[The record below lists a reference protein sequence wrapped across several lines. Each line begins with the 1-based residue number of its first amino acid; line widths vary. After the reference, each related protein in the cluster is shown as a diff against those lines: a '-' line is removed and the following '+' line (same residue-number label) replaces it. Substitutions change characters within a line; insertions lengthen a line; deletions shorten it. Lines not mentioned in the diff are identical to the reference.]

1 MGKLRYF
8 IALWASKAV
17 FVLLRLLKRNATM
30 YPGYVALKICP
41 DYLARTRKSPN
52 VLCVTGTNGKTTT
65 TNMVAD
71 ILSQSGM
78 KVVSN
83 RYGSNINTGVATALT
98 HSVNIFGKS
107 KIDALVLEVDERF
120 SRLILPFIK
129 PDYLVVTNLFR
140 DSIKRNA
147 HPEYIFSILNTYV
160 PETTKLVLNAD
171 CLQSSQLLKN
181 NKRVYFGIDKLDT
194 DITECVNLIND
205 FSICPVC
212 DEKLKFNYLR
222 YHHIGNAYCPKCGFK
237 SYDADYRLTNIDYD
251 GKTVTVKHGDTENV
265 YPMVNRALY
274 NIYNELA
281 AITLMSEFGVDL
293 EKVKDYM
300 RKISVTTTRYK
311 EDKAGKTEII
321 RTMAKGQNSV
331 SCSRTLD
338 FVGHETGERT
348 VFIMIDDLF
357 ERRDSSEFIG
367 WIYDADF
374 EFLNTES
381 IKQLCL
387 QGPDAL
393 IINSDCSLPVCL
405 PTVFFAKKMSSK
417 RLILWIKILI
427 SCICFMTLQLM
438 TSPVKSKQK
447 SSRFL
452 HRRTMKKAV
461 SNNENR
467 SSLPRNLLPFR

>member
-1 MGKLRYF
+1 MGRIRYL
-8 IALWASKAV
+8 IALWASKTV
-17 FVLLRLLKRNATM
+17 YLLLRLLKRNATM
-30 YPGYVALKICP
+30 YPGYIALKICP
-41 DYLARTRKSPN
+41 DYLARTKKSPN

-98 HSVNIFGKS
+98 HSVNVFGKP

-147 HPEYIFSILNTYV
+147 HPEYIFSILDTYV
-160 PETTKLVLNAD
+160 PETTKLILNAD

-181 NKRVYFGIDKLDT
+181 NNRVYFGVEKLDT
-194 DITECVNLIND
+194 DVTECVNLIND
-205 FSICPVC
+205 FSICPNC
-212 DEKLKFNYLR
+212 DEKLKYNYLR

-237 SYDADYRLTNIDYD
+237 SYEANYRLTNIDYENQTI
-251 GKTVTVKHGDTENV
+251 TVDHSSVETV

-300 RKISVTTTRYK
+300 KKISITQTRYK
-311 EDKAGKTEII
+311 ENKAGKTEIV

-338 FVGHETGERT
+338 FVGHEDGDRT

-374 EFLNTES
+374 EFLNTDG
-381 IKQLCL
+381 IKQIVLAGPRCFDYKLRLLIAGVPEERILCEE
-387 QGPDAL
+387 DE
-393 IINSDCSLPVCL
+393 
-405 PTVFFAKKMSSK
+405 F
-417 RLILWIKILI
+417 
-427 SCICFMTLQLM
+427 
-438 TSPVKSKQK
+438 
-447 SSRFL
+447 
-452 HRRTMKKAV
+452 KAV
-461 SNNENR
+461 DIMDKDIDK
-467 SSLPRNLLPFR
+467 LYLLHDTSTYDLACKVESKIISVFTEAYNSKGGEQ

>member
-1 MGKLRYF
+1 MGRLRYF
-8 IALWASKAV
+8 IALWAAKLV

-30 YPGYVALKICP
+30 YPGYIALKICP

-98 HSVNIFGKS
+98 HSVSVFGKP

-147 HPEYIFSILNTYV
+147 HPEYIFSILDTYV
-160 PETTKLVLNAD
+160 PESTKLILNAD

-181 NKRVYFGIDKLDT
+181 NQRVYFGIDKLDT
-194 DITECVNLIND
+194 DVTECVNLIND

-237 SYDADYRLTNIDYD
+237 SYEANYRLTNIDYD
-251 GKTVTVKHGDTENV
+251 NKTITVEQNGAASV
-265 YPMVNRALY
+265 YPMINRALY

-281 AITLMSEFGVDL
+281 AISLMSEFGVDL
-293 EKVKDYM
+293 EKVKEYM
-300 RKISVTTTRYK
+300 RKISVTQTRYK
-311 EDKAGKTEII
+311 EDKAGKTEIV

-338 FVGHETGERT
+338 FVGHENGART

-374 EFLNTES
+374 EFLNTPDVKQIVLAGPRCFDYKLRLLIAGIPEERILCEEDEFKAVDIMDKDIDKLYLLHDTS
-381 IKQLCL
+381 TYDLACKVEEKIK
-387 QGPDAL
+387 
-393 IINSDCSLPVCL
+393 
-405 PTVFFAKKMSSK
+405 TVFTEAY
-417 RLILWIKILI
+417 
-427 SCICFMTLQLM
+427 
-438 TSPVKSKQK
+438 KSKGGEQ
-447 SSRFL
+447 
-452 HRRTMKKAV
+452 
-461 SNNENR
+461 
-467 SSLPRNLLPFR
+467 

>member
-1 MGKLRYF
+1 MGALRYF

-17 FVLLRLLKRNATM
+17 YVILRLLKRNATM
-30 YPGYVALKICP
+30 YPGYIALKICP
-41 DYLARTRKSPN
+41 DYLARTKKSPN

-71 ILSQSGM
+71 ILSQNGM

-98 HSVNIFGKS
+98 HSVGIFGKP

-129 PDYLVVTNLFR
+129 PDYLIVTNLFR

-147 HPEYIFSILNTYV
+147 HPEYIFGILDTYV
-160 PETTKLVLNAD
+160 PKTTKLVLNAD
-171 CLQSSQLLKN
+171 CLQSSQLLKEN
-181 NKRVYFGIDKLDT
+181 EKVFFGIDKLDT
-194 DITECVNLIND
+194 DVTECVNLIND

-237 SYDADYRLTNIDYD
+237 SFDADYKLTKIDYEN
-251 GKTVTVKHGDTENV
+251 KTVTVKHGEIEDV
-265 YPMVNRALY
+265 YPLVNRALY

-281 AITLMSEFGVDL
+281 AITLMSEFGVDS
-293 EKVKDYM
+293 EKVKEYM
-300 RKISVTTTRYK
+300 KKISVTQTRYN
-311 EDKAGKTEII
+311 ETKAGKTEII

-338 FVGHETGERT
+338 FVGHESGTRT

-374 EFLNTES
+374 EFLNTPD
-381 IKQLCL
+381 IKQIVLAGPRCFDYKLRLLIAGVPEERILCEE
-387 QGPDAL
+387 DE
-393 IINSDCSLPVCL
+393 
-405 PTVFFAKKMSSK
+405 F
-417 RLILWIKILI
+417 
-427 SCICFMTLQLM
+427 
-438 TSPVKSKQK
+438 
-447 SSRFL
+447 
-452 HRRTMKKAV
+452 KAV
-461 SNNENR
+461 DIMDKDIDKLYLLHDTSTYDLACKVEEKIKTEF
-467 SSLPRNLLPFR
+467 SKAYNLKGGEQI

>member
-1 MGKLRYF
+1 MGRIRYL
-8 IALWASKAV
+8 IALWASKTV
-17 FVLLRLLKRNATM
+17 YLLLRLLKRNATM
-30 YPGYVALKICP
+30 YPGYIALKICP
-41 DYLARTRKSPN
+41 DYLARTKKSPN

-98 HSVNIFGKS
+98 HSVNVFGKP

-147 HPEYIFSILNTYV
+147 HPEYIFSILDTYV
-160 PETTKLVLNAD
+160 PETTKLILNAD

-181 NKRVYFGIDKLDT
+181 NNRVYFGVEKLDT
-194 DITECVNLIND
+194 DVTECVNLIND
-205 FSICPVC
+205 FSICPNC
-212 DEKLKFNYLR
+212 DEKLKYNYLR

-237 SYDADYRLTNIDYD
+237 SYEANYRLTNIDYE
-251 GKTVTVKHGDTENV
+251 KQSITVDHSGVETV

-293 EKVKDYM
+293 QKVKDYM
-300 RKISVTTTRYK
+300 KKISITQTRYK
-311 EDKAGKTEII
+311 ENKAGKTEIV

-338 FVGHETGERT
+338 FVGHEGGDRT

-374 EFLNTES
+374 EFLNTDG
-381 IKQLCL
+381 IKQIVLAGPRCFDYKLRLLIAGVPEERILCEE
-387 QGPDAL
+387 DE
-393 IINSDCSLPVCL
+393 
-405 PTVFFAKKMSSK
+405 F
-417 RLILWIKILI
+417 
-427 SCICFMTLQLM
+427 
-438 TSPVKSKQK
+438 
-447 SSRFL
+447 
-452 HRRTMKKAV
+452 KAV
-461 SNNENR
+461 DIMDKDIDK
-467 SSLPRNLLPFR
+467 LYLLHDTSTYDLACKVESKIISVFTEAYNSKGGEQ

>member
-1 MGKLRYF
+1 MGRIRYL
-8 IALWASKAV
+8 IALWASKTV
-17 FVLLRLLKRNATM
+17 YLLLRLLKRNATM
-30 YPGYVALKICP
+30 YPGYIALKICP
-41 DYLARTRKSPN
+41 DYLARTKKSPN

-98 HSVNIFGKS
+98 HSVNIFGKP

-147 HPEYIFSILNTYV
+147 HPEYIFSILDTYV
-160 PETTKLVLNAD
+160 PETTKLILNAD

-181 NKRVYFGIDKLDT
+181 NNRVYFGVEKLDS
-194 DITECVNLIND
+194 DVTECVNLIND
-205 FSICPVC
+205 FSICPNC
-212 DEKLKFNYLR
+212 DEKLKYNYLR

-237 SYDADYRLTNIDYD
+237 SYEANYRLTNIDYENQTI
-251 GKTVTVKHGDTENV
+251 TVDHSSVETV

-300 RKISVTTTRYK
+300 KKISITQTRYK
-311 EDKAGKTEII
+311 ENKAGKTEIV

-338 FVGHETGERT
+338 FVGHEDGDRT

-374 EFLNTES
+374 EFLNTDG
-381 IKQLCL
+381 IKQIVLAGPRCFDYKLRLLIAGVPEERILCEE
-387 QGPDAL
+387 DE
-393 IINSDCSLPVCL
+393 
-405 PTVFFAKKMSSK
+405 F
-417 RLILWIKILI
+417 
-427 SCICFMTLQLM
+427 
-438 TSPVKSKQK
+438 
-447 SSRFL
+447 
-452 HRRTMKKAV
+452 KAV
-461 SNNENR
+461 DIMDKDIDK
-467 SSLPRNLLPFR
+467 LYLLHDTSTYDLACKVESKIISVFTEAYNSKGGEQ

>member
-1 MGKLRYF
+1 MGRIRYF
-8 IALWASKAV
+8 IALWAAKLV
-17 FVLLRLLKRNATM
+17 FVLLRFLKRNATM
-30 YPGYVALKICP
+30 YPGYIALKICP
-41 DYLARTRKSPN
+41 DYLARTQKSPN
-52 VLCVTGTNGKTTT
+52 VLCITGTNGKTTT

-78 KVVSN
+78 RVVSN

-98 HSVNIFGKS
+98 HSVNVFGKP

-147 HPEYIFSILNTYV
+147 HPEYIFSILDTYV
-160 PETTKLVLNAD
+160 PQTTKLILNAD
-171 CLQSSQLLKN
+171 CLQSSQLLKDN
-181 NKRVYFGIDKLDT
+181 ERVYFGIDRLDT
-194 DITECVNLIND
+194 DVTECVNLIND

-237 SYDADYRLTNIDYD
+237 SYEANYRLTKIDYKN
-251 GKTVTVKHGDTENV
+251 KTITVEQKGEEAV

-281 AITLMSEFGVDL
+281 AISLMSEFGVDL
-293 EKVKDYM
+293 EKVKEYM
-300 RKISVTTTRYK
+300 RKISVTQTRYK
-311 EDKAGKTEII
+311 EDKAGKTEIV

-338 FVGHETGERT
+338 FVGNEKGART

-357 ERRDSSEFIG
+357 ERRDSSEFMG

-374 EFLNTES
+374 EFLNTPD
-381 IKQLCL
+381 IKQIVLAGPRCFDYRLRLLIAGVPEERILCEEDEFKAVDIMDKDIDKL
-387 QGPDAL
+387 YLLHDTSTYDLACKVEEK
-393 IINSDCSLPVCL
+393 IK
-405 PTVFFAKKMSSK
+405 TVF
-417 RLILWIKILI
+417 
-427 SCICFMTLQLM
+427 TE
-438 TSPVKSKQK
+438 VYNQK
-447 SSRFL
+447 GG
-452 HRRTMKKAV
+452 
-461 SNNENR
+461 EQ
-467 SSLPRNLLPFR
+467 

>member
-1 MGKLRYF
+1 MGRIRYL
-8 IALWASKAV
+8 IALWASKTV
-17 FVLLRLLKRNATM
+17 YLLLRLLKRNATM
-30 YPGYVALKICP
+30 YPGYIALKICP
-41 DYLARTRKSPN
+41 DYLARTKKSPN

-98 HSVNIFGKS
+98 HSVNVFGKP

-147 HPEYIFSILNTYV
+147 HPEYIFSILDTYV
-160 PETTKLVLNAD
+160 PETTKLILNAD

-181 NKRVYFGIDKLDT
+181 NNRVYFGVEKLDS
-194 DITECVNLIND
+194 DVTECVNLIND
-205 FSICPVC
+205 FSICPNC
-212 DEKLKFNYLR
+212 DEKLKYNYLR

-237 SYDADYRLTNIDYD
+237 SYEANYRLTNIDYENQTI
-251 GKTVTVKHGDTENV
+251 TVDHSSVETV

-300 RKISVTTTRYK
+300 KKISITQTRYK
-311 EDKAGKTEII
+311 ENKAGKTEIV

-338 FVGHETGERT
+338 FVGHEDGDRT

-374 EFLNTES
+374 EFLNTDG
-381 IKQLCL
+381 IKQIVLAGPRCFDYKLRLLIAGVPEERILCEE
-387 QGPDAL
+387 DE
-393 IINSDCSLPVCL
+393 
-405 PTVFFAKKMSSK
+405 F
-417 RLILWIKILI
+417 
-427 SCICFMTLQLM
+427 
-438 TSPVKSKQK
+438 
-447 SSRFL
+447 
-452 HRRTMKKAV
+452 KAV
-461 SNNENR
+461 DIMDKDIDK
-467 SSLPRNLLPFR
+467 LYLLHDTSTYDLACKVESKIISVFTEAYNSKGGEQ

>member
-1 MGKLRYF
+1 MGRIRYF
-8 IALWASKAV
+8 IALWAAKAV

-30 YPGYVALKICP
+30 YPGYIALKICP
-41 DYLARTRKSPN
+41 DYLERTKKSPN

-98 HSVNIFGKS
+98 HSVSVFGKP

-147 HPEYIFSILNTYV
+147 HPEYIFSILDTYV
-160 PETTKLVLNAD
+160 PKTTKLILNAD
-171 CLQSSQLLKN
+171 CLQSSQLLKDN
-181 NKRVYFGIDKLDT
+181 DRVYFGIDRLDT
-194 DITECVNLIND
+194 DVTECVNLIND

-237 SYDADYRLTNIDYD
+237 SYEANYRLTNIDYD
-251 GKTVTVKHGDTENV
+251 NKTITVEQNGTASV

-281 AITLMSEFGVDL
+281 AISLMSEFGVDL
-293 EKVKDYM
+293 EKVKEYM
-300 RKISVTTTRYK
+300 RKISVTQTRYK

-338 FVGHETGERT
+338 FVGHENGART

-357 ERRDSSEFIG
+357 ERHDSSEFVG

-374 EFLNTES
+374 EFLNTPDV
-381 IKQLCL
+381 KQIVLAGPRCFDYKLRLLIAGISEDRILCEE
-387 QGPDAL
+387 DE
-393 IINSDCSLPVCL
+393 
-405 PTVFFAKKMSSK
+405 F
-417 RLILWIKILI
+417 
-427 SCICFMTLQLM
+427 
-438 TSPVKSKQK
+438 
-447 SSRFL
+447 
-452 HRRTMKKAV
+452 KAV
-461 SNNENR
+461 DIMDKDIDK
-467 SSLPRNLLPFR
+467 LYLLHDTSTYDLACEVEAKIKKVFTEAYNSKGGEQ

>member
-1 MGKLRYF
+1 MGRIRYF
-8 IALWASKAV
+8 IALWAAKMV

-30 YPGYVALKICP
+30 YPGYIALKICP
-41 DYLARTRKSPN
+41 DYLARTKKSPN

-98 HSVNIFGKS
+98 HSVSVFGKP

-147 HPEYIFSILNTYV
+147 HPEYIFSILDTYV
-160 PETTKLVLNAD
+160 PKTTKLILNAD
-171 CLQSSQLLKN
+171 CLQSSQLLKDN
-181 NKRVYFGIDKLDT
+181 ERVYFGIDRLDT
-194 DITECVNLIND
+194 DVTECVNLIND

-237 SYDADYRLTNIDYD
+237 SYEANYRLTKIDYD
-251 GKTVTVKHGDTENV
+251 NKTITVEQNGKESV

-281 AITLMSEFGVDL
+281 AISLMSEFGVDL
-293 EKVKDYM
+293 DKVKDYM
-300 RKISVTTTRYK
+300 RKISVTQTRYK
-311 EDKAGKTEII
+311 EDKAGKTEIV

-338 FVGHETGERT
+338 FVGHEKGART

-357 ERRDSSEFIG
+357 ERRDSSEFMG

-374 EFLNTES
+374 EFLNTPD
-381 IKQLCL
+381 IKQVVLAGPRCFDYKLRLLIAGIPEERILCEEDEFKAVDIMDKNIDKL
-387 QGPDAL
+387 YLLHDTSTYDLACKVEEK
-393 IINSDCSLPVCL
+393 IK
-405 PTVFFAKKMSSK
+405 TVFTEAYNKKGGE
-417 RLILWIKILI
+417 
-427 SCICFMTLQLM
+427 Q
-438 TSPVKSKQK
+438 
-447 SSRFL
+447 
-452 HRRTMKKAV
+452 
-461 SNNENR
+461 
-467 SSLPRNLLPFR
+467 

>member
-1 MGKLRYF
+1 MGRIRYL
-8 IALWASKAV
+8 IALWASKTV
-17 FVLLRLLKRNATM
+17 YLLLRLLKRNATM
-30 YPGYVALKICP
+30 YPGYIALKICP
-41 DYLARTRKSPN
+41 EYLARTKKSPN

-98 HSVNIFGKS
+98 HSVNVFGKP

-147 HPEYIFSILNTYV
+147 HPEYIFSILDTYV
-160 PETTKLVLNAD
+160 PETTKLILNAD

-181 NKRVYFGIDKLDT
+181 NNRVYFGVEKLDT
-194 DITECVNLIND
+194 DVTECVNLIND
-205 FSICPVC
+205 FSICPNC
-212 DEKLKFNYLR
+212 DEKLKYNYLR

-237 SYDADYRLTNIDYD
+237 SYEANYRLTNIDYE
-251 GKTVTVKHGDTENV
+251 KQSITVDHSGVETV

-293 EKVKDYM
+293 QKVKDYM
-300 RKISVTTTRYK
+300 KKISITQTRYK
-311 EDKAGKTEII
+311 ENKAGKTEIV

-338 FVGHETGERT
+338 FVGHEDGDRT

-374 EFLNTES
+374 EFLNTDG
-381 IKQLCL
+381 IKQIVLAGPRCFDYKLRLLIAGVPEERILCEE
-387 QGPDAL
+387 DE
-393 IINSDCSLPVCL
+393 
-405 PTVFFAKKMSSK
+405 F
-417 RLILWIKILI
+417 
-427 SCICFMTLQLM
+427 
-438 TSPVKSKQK
+438 
-447 SSRFL
+447 
-452 HRRTMKKAV
+452 KAV
-461 SNNENR
+461 DIMDKDIDK
-467 SSLPRNLLPFR
+467 LYLLHDTSTYDLACKVESKIISVFTEAYNSKGGEQ

>member
-1 MGKLRYF
+1 MGRIRYF
-8 IALWASKAV
+8 IALWAAKAV

-30 YPGYVALKICP
+30 YPGYIALKICP
-41 DYLARTRKSPN
+41 DYLARTKKSPN

-98 HSVNIFGKS
+98 HSVSVFGKP

-147 HPEYIFSILNTYV
+147 HPEYIFSILDTYV
-160 PETTKLVLNAD
+160 PKTTKLILNAD
-171 CLQSSQLLKN
+171 CLQSSQLLKDN
-181 NKRVYFGIDKLDT
+181 ERVYFGIDRLDT
-194 DITECVNLIND
+194 DVTECVNLIND

-237 SYDADYRLTNIDYD
+237 SYEANYRLTDIDYD
-251 GKTVTVKHGDTENV
+251 NKTITVEQNGAASV

-281 AITLMSEFGVDL
+281 AISLMSEFGVDL
-293 EKVKDYM
+293 EKVKEYM
-300 RKISVTTTRYK
+300 RKISVTQTRYK

-338 FVGHETGERT
+338 FVGHENGART

-357 ERRDSSEFIG
+357 ERHDSSEFVG

-374 EFLNTES
+374 EFLNTPDIRQIVLAGPRCFDYKLRLLIAGISEDRILCEEDEFKAVDIMDKDIDKLYLLHDTS
-381 IKQLCL
+381 TYDLACKVEEKIK
-387 QGPDAL
+387 
-393 IINSDCSLPVCL
+393 
-405 PTVFFAKKMSSK
+405 TVFTQAYNSK
-417 RLILWIKILI
+417 GGE
-427 SCICFMTLQLM
+427 Q
-438 TSPVKSKQK
+438 
-447 SSRFL
+447 
-452 HRRTMKKAV
+452 
-461 SNNENR
+461 
-467 SSLPRNLLPFR
+467 

>member
-1 MGKLRYF
+1 MGRIRYF
-8 IALWASKAV
+8 IALWAAKAV

-30 YPGYVALKICP
+30 YPGYIALKICP
-41 DYLARTRKSPN
+41 DYLARTKKSPN

-98 HSVNIFGKS
+98 HSVSVFGKP

-129 PDYLVVTNLFR
+129 PDYLVVTKLFR

-147 HPEYIFSILNTYV
+147 HPEYIFSILDTYV
-160 PETTKLVLNAD
+160 PETTKLILNAD

-181 NKRVYFGIDKLDT
+181 NERVYFGIDRLDT
-194 DITECVNLIND
+194 DVTECVNLIND

-237 SYDADYRLTNIDYD
+237 SYEANYRLTDIDYD
-251 GKTVTVKHGDTENV
+251 NKTITVEQNGAASV

-281 AITLMSEFGVDL
+281 AISLMSEFGVDL
-293 EKVKDYM
+293 EKVKEYM
-300 RKISVTTTRYK
+300 RKISVTQTRYK

-338 FVGHETGERT
+338 FVGHENGART

-357 ERRDSSEFIG
+357 ERHDSSEFVG

-374 EFLNTES
+374 EFLNTPDIRQIVLAGPRCFDYKLRLLIAGISEDRILCEEDEFKAVDIMDKDIDKLYLLHDTS
-381 IKQLCL
+381 TYDLACKVEEKIK
-387 QGPDAL
+387 
-393 IINSDCSLPVCL
+393 
-405 PTVFFAKKMSSK
+405 TVFTQAYNSK
-417 RLILWIKILI
+417 GGE
-427 SCICFMTLQLM
+427 Q
-438 TSPVKSKQK
+438 
-447 SSRFL
+447 
-452 HRRTMKKAV
+452 
-461 SNNENR
+461 
-467 SSLPRNLLPFR
+467 

>member
-1 MGKLRYF
+1 MGKLRYL
-8 IALWASKAV
+8 IALWASKTV
-17 FVLLRLLKRNATM
+17 YLLLRLLKRNATM
-30 YPGYVALKICP
+30 YPGYIALKICP
-41 DYLARTRKSPN
+41 DYLARTKKSPN

-98 HSVNIFGKS
+98 HSVNIFGKP

-129 PDYLVVTNLFR
+129 PDYLIVTNLFR

-147 HPEYIFSILNTYV
+147 HPEYIFGILNTYV
-160 PETTKLVLNAD
+160 PETTKLILNAD

-181 NKRVYFGIDKLDT
+181 NERVYFGIDKLDT

-237 SYDADYRLTNIDYD
+237 SFDADYRLTNIDYD
-251 GKTVTVKHGDTENV
+251 GKTITVKHEGTETV

-311 EDKAGKTEII
+311 EDKAGRTEII

-338 FVGHETGERT
+338 FVGHETGART

-357 ERRDSSEFIG
+357 ERRDSSEFVG

-374 EFLNTES
+374 EFLNTED
-381 IKQLCL
+381 IKQIVLAGPRCFDYKLRLLIAGVSADRILCEEDEFKAVDIMDKDIDKL
-387 QGPDAL
+387 YLLHDTSTYDLACKVEEK
-393 IINSDCSLPVCL
+393 IK
-405 PTVFFAKKMSSK
+405 TVFEQAY
-417 RLILWIKILI
+417 
-427 SCICFMTLQLM
+427 
-438 TSPVKSKQK
+438 
-447 SSRFL
+447 
-452 HRRTMKKAV
+452 
-461 SNNENR
+461 NEKGGEQ
-467 SSLPRNLLPFR
+467 

>member
-1 MGKLRYF
+1 MGRIRYL
-8 IALWASKAV
+8 IALWASKTV
-17 FVLLRLLKRNATM
+17 YLLLRLLKRNATM
-30 YPGYVALKICP
+30 YPGYIALKICP
-41 DYLARTRKSPN
+41 DYLARTKKSPN

-98 HSVNIFGKS
+98 HSVNVFGKP

-147 HPEYIFSILNTYV
+147 HPEYIFSILDTYV
-160 PETTKLVLNAD
+160 PETTKLILNAD

-181 NKRVYFGIDKLDT
+181 NKRVYFGVEKLDT
-194 DITECVNLIND
+194 DVTECVNLIND
-205 FSICPVC
+205 FSICPNC
-212 DEKLKFNYLR
+212 DEKLKYNYLR
-222 YHHIGNAYCPKCGFK
+222 YHHIGNAYCPRCGFK
-237 SYDADYRLTNIDYD
+237 SYDANYKLTKIDYE
-251 GKTVTVKHGDTENV
+251 KQTITVEHSGVETI

-281 AITLMSEFGVDL
+281 AVTLMSEFGVDL

-300 RKISVTTTRYK
+300 KKISITQTRYK
-311 EDKAGKTEII
+311 ENKAGKTEIV

-331 SCSRTLD
+331 SCSRTFD
-338 FVGHETGERT
+338 FVGHEEGDRT

-357 ERRDSSEFIG
+357 ERRDSSEFVG
-367 WIYDADF
+367 WIYDVDF
-374 EFLNTES
+374 EFLNTDGVKQIVLAGPRCFDYKLRLLIAGVPEERILCEEDEFKAVDIMDKDIDKLYLLHDTSTYDLACEVES
-381 IKQLCL
+381 KMI
-387 QGPDAL
+387 
-393 IINSDCSLPVCL
+393 S
-405 PTVFFAKKMSSK
+405 VFSEAY
-417 RLILWIKILI
+417 
-427 SCICFMTLQLM
+427 
-438 TSPVKSKQK
+438 KSKGGEQ
-447 SSRFL
+447 
-452 HRRTMKKAV
+452 
-461 SNNENR
+461 
-467 SSLPRNLLPFR
+467 

>member
-1 MGKLRYF
+1 MGRIRYF
-8 IALWASKAV
+8 IALWAAKAV

-30 YPGYVALKICP
+30 YPGYIALKICP
-41 DYLARTRKSPN
+41 DYLARTKKSPN

-98 HSVNIFGKS
+98 HSVSVFGKP

-147 HPEYIFSILNTYV
+147 HPEYIFSILDTYV
-160 PETTKLVLNAD
+160 PETTKLILNAD

-181 NKRVYFGIDKLDT
+181 NERVYFGIDRLDT
-194 DITECVNLIND
+194 DVTECVNLIND

-237 SYDADYRLTNIDYD
+237 SYEANYRLTDIDYD
-251 GKTVTVKHGDTENV
+251 NKTITIEQNGAASV

-281 AITLMSEFGVDL
+281 AISLMSEFGVDL
-293 EKVKDYM
+293 EKVKEYM
-300 RKISVTTTRYK
+300 RKISVTQTRYK

-338 FVGHETGERT
+338 FVGHENGART

-357 ERRDSSEFIG
+357 ERHDSSEFVG

-374 EFLNTES
+374 EFLNTPDIRQIVLAGPRCFDYKLRLLIAGISEDRILCEEDEFKAVDIMDKDIDKLYLLHDTS
-381 IKQLCL
+381 TYDLACKVEEKIK
-387 QGPDAL
+387 
-393 IINSDCSLPVCL
+393 
-405 PTVFFAKKMSSK
+405 TVFTQAYNSK
-417 RLILWIKILI
+417 GGE
-427 SCICFMTLQLM
+427 Q
-438 TSPVKSKQK
+438 
-447 SSRFL
+447 
-452 HRRTMKKAV
+452 
-461 SNNENR
+461 
-467 SSLPRNLLPFR
+467 

>member
-1 MGKLRYF
+1 MGRIRYF

-17 FVLLRLLKRNATM
+17 FLLLRLLKRNATM
-30 YPGYVALKICP
+30 YPGFIALKICP
-41 DYLARTRKSPN
+41 DYLARTKKSPN

-98 HSVNIFGKS
+98 HSVNIFGKP

-129 PDYLVVTNLFR
+129 PDYLIVTNLFR

-147 HPEYIFSILNTYV
+147 HPEYIFSILDTYV
-160 PETTKLVLNAD
+160 PETTKLILNAD

-181 NKRVYFGIDKLDT
+181 NERVYFGIEKLDT
-194 DITECVNLIND
+194 DVTECVNLIND
-205 FSICPVC
+205 FSICPNC
-212 DEKLKFNYLR
+212 DEKLKYNYLR

-237 SYDADYRLTNIDYD
+237 SYEANYRLTNIDYENQTI
-251 GKTVTVKHGDTENV
+251 TVDHASVETV

-300 RKISVTTTRYK
+300 KKISITQTRYK
-311 EDKAGKTEII
+311 ENKAGKTEIV

-331 SCSRTLD
+331 SCSRTFD
-338 FVGHETGERT
+338 FVGHEEGDRT

-357 ERRDSSEFIG
+357 ERRDSSEFVG
-367 WIYDADF
+367 WIYDVDF
-374 EFLNTES
+374 EFLNTDGVKQIVLAGPRCFDYKLRLLIAGVPEDRILCEEDEFKAVDIMDKDIDKLYLLHDTSTYDLACEVES
-381 IKQLCL
+381 KMI
-387 QGPDAL
+387 
-393 IINSDCSLPVCL
+393 S
-405 PTVFFAKKMSSK
+405 VFTAAY
-417 RLILWIKILI
+417 
-427 SCICFMTLQLM
+427 
-438 TSPVKSKQK
+438 KSKGGEQ
-447 SSRFL
+447 
-452 HRRTMKKAV
+452 
-461 SNNENR
+461 
-467 SSLPRNLLPFR
+467 

>member
-1 MGKLRYF
+1 MGRIRYF
-8 IALWASKAV
+8 IALWAAKAV

-30 YPGYVALKICP
+30 YPGYIALKICP
-41 DYLARTRKSPN
+41 DYLARTKKSPN

-98 HSVNIFGKS
+98 HSVSVFGKP

-147 HPEYIFSILNTYV
+147 HPEYIFSILDTYV
-160 PETTKLVLNAD
+160 PETTKLILNAD

-181 NKRVYFGIDKLDT
+181 NERVYFGIDRLDT
-194 DITECVNLIND
+194 DVTECVNLIND

-237 SYDADYRLTNIDYD
+237 SYEANYRLTDIDYD
-251 GKTVTVKHGDTENV
+251 NKTITIEQNGAASV

-281 AITLMSEFGVDL
+281 AISLMSEFGVDL
-293 EKVKDYM
+293 EKVKEYM
-300 RKISVTTTRYK
+300 RKISVTQTRYK

-338 FVGHETGERT
+338 FVGHENGART

-357 ERRDSSEFIG
+357 ERHDSSEFVG

-374 EFLNTES
+374 EFLNTPD
-381 IKQLCL
+381 IRQIVLA
-387 QGPDAL
+387 GPRCFDYKLRLL
-393 IINSDCSLPVCL
+393 I
-405 PTVFFAKKMSSK
+405 AG
-417 RLILWIKILI
+417 I
-427 SCICFMTLQLM
+427 S
-438 TSPVKSKQK
+438 
-447 SSRFL
+447 
-452 HRRTMKKAV
+452 
-461 SNNENR
+461 
-467 SSLPRNLLPFR
+467 

>member
-1 MGKLRYF
+1 MGRIRYF
-8 IALWASKAV
+8 IALWAAKAV

-30 YPGYVALKICP
+30 YPGYIALKICP
-41 DYLARTRKSPN
+41 DYLARTKKSPN

-98 HSVNIFGKS
+98 HSVSVFGKP

-147 HPEYIFSILNTYV
+147 HPEYIFSILDTYV
-160 PETTKLVLNAD
+160 PETTKLILNAD

-181 NKRVYFGIDKLDT
+181 NERVYFGIDRLDT
-194 DITECVNLIND
+194 DVTECVNLIND

-237 SYDADYRLTNIDYD
+237 SYEANYRLTDIDYD
-251 GKTVTVKHGDTENV
+251 NKTITIEQNGAASV

-281 AITLMSEFGVDL
+281 AISLMSEFGVDL
-293 EKVKDYM
+293 EKVKEYM
-300 RKISVTTTRYK
+300 RKISVTQTRYK

-338 FVGHETGERT
+338 FVGHENGART

-357 ERRDSSEFIG
+357 ERHDSSEFVG

-374 EFLNTES
+374 EFLNTPDIRQIVLAGPRCFDYKLRLLIAGVPEDRILCEEDEFKAVDIMDKDIDKLYLLHDTS
-381 IKQLCL
+381 TYDLACKVEEKIK
-387 QGPDAL
+387 
-393 IINSDCSLPVCL
+393 
-405 PTVFFAKKMSSK
+405 TVFTQAYNSK
-417 RLILWIKILI
+417 GGE
-427 SCICFMTLQLM
+427 Q
-438 TSPVKSKQK
+438 
-447 SSRFL
+447 
-452 HRRTMKKAV
+452 
-461 SNNENR
+461 
-467 SSLPRNLLPFR
+467 